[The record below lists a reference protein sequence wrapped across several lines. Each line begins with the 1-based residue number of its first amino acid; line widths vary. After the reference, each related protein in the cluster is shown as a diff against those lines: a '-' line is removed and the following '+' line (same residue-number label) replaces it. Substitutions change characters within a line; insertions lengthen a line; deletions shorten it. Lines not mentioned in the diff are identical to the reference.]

1 MSETNGKVVCMV
13 TGGSGLY
20 GMAIRAHVA
29 QSAEEKDATWV
40 FLSSKDGDLRDR
52 KATEAIFERV
62 RPTHVIHL
70 AAMVGGLFANMSKK
84 VEFYRENML
93 MYFISVSLRGRE
105 QQRAERARGT
115 TRGRLTP
122 STRPRRRNDNVMECC
137 RIYKVQKL
145 VSCLSTCIFPDKTTY
160 PIDETMI
167 HDGAPHL
174 SNEGYA
180 YAKRMIDVMNRC
192 YKDEYGC
199 NFTSVI
205 PTNIYGP
212 HDNYSIQGGHVV
224 PGLIHKCYLAKK
236 NGTPFEVWGTGSP
249 LRQFIYS
256 GDLAALTV
264 WVLRSYDSTD
274 PIILSV
280 PEEKEVTIKDV
291 ALMIRDA
298 MEFKGEVKFLTDKA
312 DGQYKKTASNEKLA
326 GLRPDF
332 QFTPMAEGLK
342 KACDWFC
349 ENYETCRK

>member
-1 MSETNGKVVCMV
+1 MAETNGKVVCMV

-93 MYFISVSLRGRE
+93 M
-105 QQRAERARGT
+105 
-115 TRGRLTP
+115 
-122 STRPRRRNDNVMECC
+122 NDNVMECC

-298 MEFKGEVKFLTDKA
+298 MGFEGEVKFLTDKA

>member
-93 MYFISVSLRGRE
+93 MYFFSVSLRGRE
-105 QQRAERARGT
+105 QQRAESARGT
-115 TRGRLTP
+115 TRGR
-122 STRPRRRNDNVMECC
+122 RRHPRRRNDNVMECC

-192 YKDEYGC
+192 YKDEYGL
-199 NFTSVI
+199 S
-205 PTNIYGP
+205 
-212 HDNYSIQGGHVV
+212 
-224 PGLIHKCYLAKK
+224 LIH
-236 NGTPFEVWGTGSP
+236 
-249 LRQFIYS
+249 I
-256 GDLAALTV
+256 
-264 WVLRSYDSTD
+264 
-274 PIILSV
+274 
-280 PEEKEVTIKDV
+280 
-291 ALMIRDA
+291 
-298 MEFKGEVKFLTDKA
+298 
-312 DGQYKKTASNEKLA
+312 
-326 GLRPDF
+326 
-332 QFTPMAEGLK
+332 
-342 KACDWFC
+342 
-349 ENYETCRK
+349 